1 MRSYNR
7 KFVGLTGTTCVGKSS
22 VAVESAKRFGTTVIS
37 ADSMQLYKGMD
48 IGTAKITSEE
58 MQGVPHFMLD
68 VCLPNENYSSY
79 LYQKNAAKIIKKSIV
94 PPIVA
99 GGTGFYFHSL
109 LYPPEFGGVSEARHQ
124 ELLRVMIFDGLG
136 KLCEMLRQIDPAAY
150 EQIDLSNPKRVM
162 RAIEIAESGGSRA
175 NGTQTN
181 RETAFD
187 CKIFVL
193 QRDRK
198 SLYKQI
204 ENRVDLMIANG
215 LVDEVKTLVD
225 LYGVCTTSA
234 FQAIGYKEIV
244 EYLSGETDLN
254 EAVQKIKLNTR
265 HYAKRQISY
274 FKRLP
279 CTTFVD
285 VDDKT
290 IAEVAEEISLQ
301 LTDFMHEW

>member
-1 MRSYNR
+1 MRYDNR
-7 KFVGLTGTTCVGKSS
+7 KFVGLTGTTCVGKSC
-22 VAVESAKRFGTTVIS
+22 VAVELAKRFGTSVIS

-58 MQGVPHFMLD
+58 MQSVPHFMLD

-79 LYQKNAAKIIKKSIV
+79 LYQKNAAKIIRKSVV

-99 GGTGFYFHSL
+99 GGTGFYFDAL

-124 ELLRVMIFDGLG
+124 ELLRVMLFDGLD

-175 NGTQTN
+175 NGTQ
-181 RETAFD
+181 RERQAIFD

-198 SLYKQI
+198 SLYEQI
-204 ENRVDLMIANG
+204 EKRVDQMIADG
-215 LVDEVKTLVD
+215 LVDEVKRLVD
-225 LYGVCTTSA
+225 LYGVCPTSA
-234 FQAIGYKEIV
+234 FQAIGYKEII
-244 EYLSGETDLN
+244 EYLNGTTDLD
-254 EAVQKIKLNTR
+254 EAVKKIKLNTR

-279 CTTFVD
+279 CTTFID
-285 VDDKT
+285 VGDKSV
-290 IAEVAEEISLQ
+290 AEVVEEISSQ
-301 LTDFMHEW
+301 LTDFMQEQ